1 MTHDPGDN
9 MIDTHWQALLDATRA
24 LHRDVPELA
33 AFCDFPDTVTPQA
46 YAAKHDPLCDAM
58 LGQTGLTTLP
68 ALQAFHDSALTAA
81 RSAHWRDTYRDTPFG
96 ETLHAH
102 FGSFEVVGRDTVLSA
117 EGMRS
122 FFVYQAPGFHYPMH
136 HHPAEEIY
144 LVLAGSGEFHLQGN
158 GSRVLG
164 PGAIVHHP
172 VNAPHALTTHAAPLV
187 AYVIWKGD
195 IQKKPVWTETD
206 ALA

>member
-1 MTHDPGDN
+1 
-9 MIDTHWQALLDATRA
+9 MIDTDWQTLLETTKA

-33 AFCDFPDTVTPQA
+33 NFCDFPDAVTPQA

-58 LGQTGLTTLP
+58 LGQTGLSTLP
-68 ALQAFHDSALTAA
+68 ALQAFHDSAMAAA

-102 FGSFEVVGRDTVLSA
+102 FGSFEIVGRDTVLSA
-117 EGMRS
+117 EGIRS
-122 FFVYQAPGFHYPMH
+122 FLVYQAPGFHYPMH

-144 LVLAGSGEFHLQGN
+144 LVLAGSGEFHMHGRPSQVLQA
-158 GSRVLG
+158 
-164 PGAIVHHP
+164 GATAHHP
-172 VNAPHALTTHAAPLV
+172 VNAPHALTTHESPLI

-195 IQKKPVWTETD
+195 IQKKPIWTE
-206 ALA
+206 AGELA